1 MQNTNYTALDDI
13 SLVWWYQCSP
23 VGVGLNIRGTSG
35 APQHRWDLSHT
46 RLASCFLFGWMSEM
60 CFHRVIVSSPPHY
73 LPGMQDWGCLA
84 TERKKGTGVRAAG
97 VQCIKLRHIDR
108 DSHRLKRTSSGWHTA
123 AAWADVN
130 HAVLTFTPLHRQA
143 DRIRCSSGEV
153 CRRAQE
159 F

>member
-1 MQNTNYTALDDI
+1 MTSLLFGDI
-13 SLVWWYQCSP
+13 SAVLWVLVWTSEEHQELLSTVEIWATQDSP
-23 VGVGLNIRGTSG
+23 
-35 APQHRWDLSHT
+35 A
-46 RLASCFLFGWMSEM
+46 ASSLVWMSEM

-130 HAVLTFTPLHRQA
+130 HAVLTFTPLHRLWQT
-143 DRIRCSSGEV
+143 DSIRCSSGEV